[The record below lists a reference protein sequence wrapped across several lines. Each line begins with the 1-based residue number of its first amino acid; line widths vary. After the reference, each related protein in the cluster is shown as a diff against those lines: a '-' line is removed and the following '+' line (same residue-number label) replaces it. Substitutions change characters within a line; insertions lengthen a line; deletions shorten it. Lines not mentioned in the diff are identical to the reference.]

1 MQLSRPSLFS
11 STLSLPPPH
20 PSPIFPRLPLSSRP
34 RPTTSPAPGSQK
46 ALERLLSLRQEGVLK
61 SQEGKTVKLN
71 PPRPSPRGRGW
82 HGARTDI
89 TWELPRPQLQHASW
103 GDELLL
109 FKKIIIIIKKNRF
122 QSGVFKC
129 AFYSGLWGVGVL
141 VSPPLPFFLTS

>member
-1 MQLSRPSLFS
+1 MQLARPSLFS
-11 STLSLPPPH
+11 STLPPPPAH

-109 FKKIIIIIKKNRF
+109 FKKIIIIIKKTV
-122 QSGVFKC
+122 SSLVFLNVL
-129 AFYSGLWGVGVL
+129 FIVGPGAWVFWCP
-141 VSPPLPFFLTS
+141 PPLPFFLTS